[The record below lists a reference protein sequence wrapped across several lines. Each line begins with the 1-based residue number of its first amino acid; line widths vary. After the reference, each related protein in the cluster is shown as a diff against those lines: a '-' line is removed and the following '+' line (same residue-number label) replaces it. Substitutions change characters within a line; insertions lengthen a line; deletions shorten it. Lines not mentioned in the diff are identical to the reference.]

1 MSRLPLGTLVPVLLV
16 LPFLA
21 PGRPAAPS
29 GSAPA
34 PALEGGVIVSG
45 PSCVVESVTGGPA
58 AGSRTACGCNDV
70 GDLTNRLKGLEA
82 VLEEL
87 EAQRQGPASRG
98 TFDASTFDD
107 GLGTAILTAQMTRG
121 GMGSIL
127 VADIDRSS
135 CEVSTG
141 ADLAGM
147 EGVPAGLGGSACL
160 IEAVTAQLDVR
171 RKECLAA
178 QTPSTQ
184 GHDYWEGRRMSGVM
198 RELTDAY
205 TAEAGFIRERLAG
218 LRPTCGG
225 PGPAP
230 RATRPKAT
238 CTNCLQYIL
247 EGTRTMPVVGRMR
260 MFSDSRIPFT
270 VKPDGTIEGG
280 GTILTELDMSG
291 SSCSVSGYDGVAE
304 ILVSGRI
311 SGGYLDATVVPKGAS
326 QRVSAAMKI
335 TCGDGWAQSIPQQQD
350 YSITQRL
357 KVPGP
362 GDPYSEETIDLGART
377 LGAMQ
382 GSIVLR
388 LYLSQ

>member
-1 MSRLPLGTLVPVLLV
+1 MSRFPLGTLVPVLLL
-16 LPFLA
+16 LPLLA
-21 PGRPAAPS
+21 PGRPASPPDS
-29 GSAPA
+29 A
-34 PALEGGVIVSG
+34 PALEGGVIVAG
-45 PSCVVESVTGGPA
+45 PSCLVESVTGGPA

-87 EAQRQGPASRG
+87 EAQRQGPAGRG
-98 TFDASTFDD
+98 TFDANTFDD
-107 GLGTAILTAQMTRG
+107 GLGTAILTAQMTKG

-127 VADIDRSS
+127 VADIDRFS

-184 GHDYWEGRRMSGVM
+184 GHDYWEGRRMSEVM

-291 SSCSVSGYDGVAE
+291 SPCQVSGYDGVAE

-335 TCGDGWAQSIPQQQD
+335 TCGEGWAQSIPQQQD